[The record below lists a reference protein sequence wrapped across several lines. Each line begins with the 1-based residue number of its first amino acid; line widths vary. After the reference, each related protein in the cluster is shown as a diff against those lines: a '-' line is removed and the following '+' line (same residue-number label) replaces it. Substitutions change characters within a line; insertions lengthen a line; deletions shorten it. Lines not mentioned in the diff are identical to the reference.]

1 MKNMFGIAVL
11 LAAAFAGP
19 PVKSQEAATATAT
32 APALSA
38 TGTLL
43 VDIKAFTSEK
53 ELPKK
58 VDKQLKSG
66 GLEWGIRDN
75 LIVFTMVNKQ
85 FVDFPI
91 SHMTRYGQNE
101 SLTLPA
107 GEYRVTGIGMEMT
120 AGFNVQKI
128 LDRGAFVND
137 DVVTFRIEP
146 GKTTTLS
153 INPVIKK
160 DNAFVVDFWMPT
172 MMASVVG
179 ETAATEEKA
188 LNLRSETSIAWPQYK
203 GPLKFV
209 AK

>member
-1 MKNMFGIAVL
+1 MKNLLGIAVL
-11 LAAAFAGP
+11 LAAAFAGTP
-19 PVKSQEAATATAT
+19 LKSQETATATAT
-32 APALSA
+32 PPAPSA

-43 VDIKAFTSEK
+43 VDIKPFTSEK

-58 VDKQLKSG
+58 VDKQLKNG

-91 SHMTRYGQNE
+91 NHMTRYGQNE

-146 GKTTTLS
+146 GKATTLS

-172 MMASVVG
+172 LMASIAG
-179 ETAATEEKA
+179 EAAATEEKA